1 MNVET
6 ESTYGKKLAIA
17 TRVCENFAYSQ
28 RATPR
33 HDLLNDFEDPNLL
46 ADMESRSL
54 LKTNPSRLDYLP
66 SFGSFALL
74 GDAHELYQQ
83 ARKGFV
89 ATVFA
94 LREFFRE
101 DRSAKTYKFDNLL
114 AAAKRMDGDIEPQSL
129 HLGLYLSTEFAVI
142 GTCKPSDDGMSLS
155 NFGVSEHVVTM
166 KNPDDQWLQRVRG
179 VREPSPN
186 PFQMNHV
193 PHDFLMMSLDGEE
206 DSMGDGDESFW
217 TLLHP
222 SVAEVALPRFRSRYY
237 QEAVECSIKVINQ
250 QIRDRTGLDMDGVPL
265 MQTAFSPQTPLL
277 VFDSLDTKT
286 GRSIQQGY
294 MQMFVGTI
302 LAVRNP
308 KAHGIV
314 EIDARRCIHFLY
326 LLSLLACKLD
336 EATDPPRPIVAVTA

>member
-28 RATPR
+28 RATLR

-54 LKTNPSRLDYLP
+54 LKTTPARLDYLP

-74 GDAHELYQQ
+74 GDNHELYQQ

-89 ATVFA
+89 ATVLA

-101 DRSAKTYKFDNLL
+101 DRSAKTYQFDDLL
-114 AAAKRMDGDIEPQSL
+114 AAAKRMDGDIEPPSL
-129 HLGLYLSTEFAVI
+129 HLGLYLTPEFSVI
-142 GTCKPSDDGMSLS
+142 GTHKPSDDGMSLS

-166 KNPDDQWLQRVRG
+166 KNPDEQWLQRVRG
-179 VREPSPN
+179 VREPVPN

-193 PHDFLMMSLDGEE
+193 PHEFLMMSLDEE
-206 DSMGDGDESFW
+206 DSMGEGEEPFW

-222 SVAEVALPRFRSRYY
+222 SVAEVAHPALSVSLLPGGRRVLHQGHNPTDSRQY
-237 QEAVECSIKVINQ
+237 
-250 QIRDRTGLDMDGVPL
+250 RRRP
-265 MQTAFSPQTPLL
+265 
-277 VFDSLDTKT
+277 
-286 GRSIQQGY
+286 GRS
-294 MQMFVGTI
+294 
-302 LAVRNP
+302 A
-308 KAHGIV
+308 A
-314 EIDARRCIHFLY
+314 DADSVFTAD
-326 LLSLLACKLD
+326 SA
-336 EATDPPRPIVAVTA
+336 PRL